1 MEAIIFWLIVWLLY
15 QHFTSSSGSSSSSNS
30 SNSSNSS
37 SSSNGSLQSSSSAA
51 RTRQVYLSSE
61 EALQRRAE
69 AVASQPLSAFYDDHS
84 PTLGHVETQLY
95 YVSLYKRGRR
105 YYKIGIT
112 AKRDVLERFRDEME
126 AGLSVSVLQTWR
138 CSTRA
143 HALKKEKYILELFDD
158 HRLRRNGPLERG
170 GNTEVFDEDVLGL
183 HTSLNDEGV
192 RKRASQAER
201 YLERRA

>member
-1 MEAIIFWLIVWLLY
+1 METIIFWLILWLLY
-15 QHFTSSSGSSSSSNS
+15 QHFTSSSGSSSSS
-30 SNSSNSS
+30 SS
-37 SSSNGSLQSSSSAA
+37 SSSTSSQSTSSAA
-51 RTRQVYLSSE
+51 RTRQVYISSE

-69 AVASQPLSAFYDDHS
+69 AVASQPLSAFYDDYSH
-84 PTLGHVETQLY
+84 TLGHVETQLY
-95 YVSLYKRGRR
+95 YVSLYKLGRR

-112 AKRDVLERFRDEME
+112 AKSDVLERFRDEIDE
-126 AGLSVSVLQTWR
+126 GLSVSVLQTWR

-183 HTSLNDEGV
+183 QASSSDESL
-192 RKRASQAER
+192 RKRASQAEH
-201 YLERRA
+201 YLKR